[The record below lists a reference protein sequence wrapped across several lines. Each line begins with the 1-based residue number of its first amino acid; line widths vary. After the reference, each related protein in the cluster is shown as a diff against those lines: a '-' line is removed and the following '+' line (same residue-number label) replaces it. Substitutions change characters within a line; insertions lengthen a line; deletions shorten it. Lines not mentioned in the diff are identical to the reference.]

1 MEEAIAKLEG
11 HIEYWDEQW
20 AIYGTSSDRY
30 KLEHQCGVLDGLKQ
44 ALKVLKGEI

>member
-11 HIEYWDEQW
+11 HIERWEENW
-20 AIYGTSSDRY
+20 SIYGSIGDRY
-30 KLEHQCGVLDGLKQ
+30 ELEHQCGVLDGLKQ